1 MMDGEDLMTVS
12 RAHLD
17 TGLRGIPVGT
27 CRTSFVTPEDGVH
40 YVGYPIE
47 DLVDLDP
54 MDVIHLLFEKD
65 LPDPEQSYAF
75 RRNLLSRSTP
85 TEALAQVIE
94 CLPSDAHP
102 MDVLAVGMQT
112 MGMGRASG
120 HWKEDALDLV
130 AGMPALIALILRAHE
145 GRTGPVP
152 IPDHDQGLVERFI
165 HMYDPPGDV
174 DRRVMARIVRAFLV
188 LHMDHGGGNLSTF
201 TGKAVASGHA
211 TVYASMVAAM
221 NALSGPRHGRANQ
234 SCLEFVQRIG
244 TDDPVQVEAFIRG
257 ELQAGRPIYGFGHAV
272 LREED
277 PRARLQFQ
285 IGSELCPDDPNF
297 RIVTTL
303 REVAPRVLSEIEKI
317 SNPHANVDI
326 ASGTLLHYAGFHDA
340 STYTLFFGWAR
351 VAGIGAQLVDEATV
365 FRDGKGV
372 AIYRPKYIADQ
383 QSLRRIADQ

>member
-1 MMDGEDLMTVS
+1 
-12 RAHLD
+12 
-17 TGLRGIPVGT
+17 
-27 CRTSFVTPEDGVH
+27 
-40 YVGYPIE
+40 
-47 DLVDLDP
+47 
-54 MDVIHLLFEKD
+54 
-65 LPDPEQSYAF
+65 
-75 RRNLLSRSTP
+75 
-85 TEALAQVIE
+85 
-94 CLPSDAHP
+94 
-102 MDVLAVGMQT
+102 
-112 MGMGRASG
+112 
-120 HWKEDALDLV
+120 
-130 AGMPALIALILRAHE
+130 
-145 GRTGPVP
+145 
-152 IPDHDQGLVERFI
+152 
-165 HMYDPPGDV
+165 
-174 DRRVMARIVRAFLV
+174 
-188 LHMDHGGGNLSTF
+188 
-201 TGKAVASGHA
+201 
-211 TVYASMVAAM
+211 M